1 MKITD
6 VKIRVLVGIDEHP
19 GGMIYD
25 NKKVQRVAPTDIH
38 PEYHKKKG
46 HISVTHVP
54 QPDGTFKITHYF
66 LIIETDANIEGVSAF
81 IRSLNRSDL
90 ALQLMP
96 YHRMGLSKYAALD
109 KPYELEE
116 IQVMK
121 AEEVETVRKKYEELG
136 VSCTVSK

>member
-1 MKITD
+1 MGARIRTAAGISRNGAKAYRTD
-6 VKIRVLVGIDEHP
+6 RTVPGIRAPASAAFDSSRYAGSSSAKNGAEILFRQPLIP
-19 GGMIYD
+19 GVSD
-25 NKKVQRVAPTDIH
+25 
-38 PEYHKKKG
+38 
-46 HISVTHVP
+46 S
-54 QPDGTFKITHYF
+54 
-66 LIIETDANIEGVSAF
+66 DANIEGISAF
-81 IRSLNRSDL
+81 IRSLDRSDL

-121 AEEVETVRKKYEELG
+121 AEEVEAVRRKYEELG